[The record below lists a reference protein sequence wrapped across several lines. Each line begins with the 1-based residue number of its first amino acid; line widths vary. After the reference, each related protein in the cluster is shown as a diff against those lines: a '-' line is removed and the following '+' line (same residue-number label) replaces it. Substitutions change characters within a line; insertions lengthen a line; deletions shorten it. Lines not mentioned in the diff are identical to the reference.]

1 MTHVPHQIAQDFPE
15 HVERLHLLKIADP
28 HFAGLLAQYDE
39 VNRAVYKAETLV
51 EPLGAQAE
59 TELRKRRAA
68 LKDEIAHRLIGGM
81 VPAQG

>member
-1 MTHVPHQIAQDFPE
+1 MTHVPHQIAEDFPE

-28 HFAGLLAQYDE
+28 RFATLVAEYDE

-51 EPLGAQAE
+51 EPIAAAAE
-59 TELRKRRAA
+59 TELRQRRAR
-68 LKDEIAHRLIGGM
+68 LKDQIAHFLTGGM